1 MNSKTLPANR
11 SASVVM
17 GIIVVLLIGAV
28 LAGFHNR
35 YGLSDRTA
43 FVLLTVAGMVF
54 CLTGMKIETYGWK
67 NPFNLAGSLLGV
79 IILLLV
85 ASVFTGIPFPG
96 VASEHEAFIAL
107 AILIS
112 LKVVLDLL
120 RALAGKLM
128 VSTQQTTLK
137 S

>member
-1 MNSKTLPANR
+1 MLP
-11 SASVVM
+11 SV
-17 GIIVVLLIGAV
+17 I
-28 LAGFHNR
+28 
-35 YGLSDRTA
+35 
-43 FVLLTVAGMVF
+43 LTVAGMAF

-67 NPFNLAGSLLGV
+67 NPFNMAGSLLGV

-96 VASEHEAFIAL
+96 VAGDREAFTAL
-107 AILIS
+107 AILIA

-120 RALAGKLM
+120 RALAGKLT
-128 VSTQQTTLK
+128 VSTQHTILK